1 MFLIKHSML
10 TTHGTFKKRH
20 RGKDSA
26 SILSLWLVGLPCVSC
41 PRRRQRRD
49 TRERER
55 FGGMAAPT
63 RGYKPSYDETV
74 KILLIGESSVG
85 KSSLLIRFADDS
97 FSPELLSTVGIDY
110 KIKTLEIN
118 GKRVK
123 MEIWD
128 TAGQERFRTITTAY
142 YRGATGIMLVYDV
155 TSEKSF
161 KQINEW
167 LKLIDKHASENVAKV
182 LVANKCD
189 VSGDRRVVSK
199 ERVDAQAAEF
209 GLTCIETSA
218 LSGFN
223 VEEVFK
229 EMGKMALN
237 RVEAEKREL
246 QQERA
251 KRDNGVD
258 INAYG
263 KSGGGGGGGCCK

>member
-1 MFLIKHSML
+1 MEPL
-10 TTHGTFKKRH
+10 
-20 RGKDSA
+20 
-26 SILSLWLVGLPCVSC
+26 
-41 PRRRQRRD
+41 RRD
-49 TRERER
+49 TEEKIARRFYLFGWWGSRAFPVPDDVNDGTPERERERER